1 MITKLDNLMCVYK
14 DHFLQLVTFILS
26 WNSLLLRE
34 ELGHLFIED
43 TDMLLIEE
51 DRMVEFSGDVGEVG
65 AAVVLL
71 LQWMITFYL
80 KEMSI
85 IMSQMRTKF
94 Q

>member
-1 MITKLDNLMCVYK
+1 MCVYK
-14 DHFLQLVTFILS
+14 EHFLQLVTFILS

-85 IMSQMRTKF
+85 IMSQTRMKL

>member
-1 MITKLDNLMCVYK
+1 
-14 DHFLQLVTFILS
+14 
-26 WNSLLLRE
+26 
-34 ELGHLFIED
+34 
-43 TDMLLIEE
+43 
-51 DRMVEFSGDVGEVG
+51 MVEFSGHVGEVG

-85 IMSQMRTKF
+85 IMSQTKMKL